1 MNQSNGNGN
10 SNESEL
16 AQAILNWAG
25 HQDFTKRGSRRCRNR
40 VNTLL
45 AYKPDLTG
53 VSDVQPAVAELY
65 RRMRHSHKS
74 DDRGM
79 SYRRRD
85 CLIELL
91 ALGLDPT
98 VADVA
103 GDTLLHQLCRHGA
116 PMADIRQLLSF
127 FKDDGINMQNHT
139 GETPLLAHVRSSAP
153 VQGVV
158 RLLLANGASPDIA
171 DNDDVTP
178 MDALQVKSTRHADAD
193 KLADILEKYRKT
205 VQVQSV
211 GKAELAR

>member
-1 MNQSNGNGN
+1 
-10 SNESEL
+10 
-16 AQAILNWAG
+16 
-25 HQDFTKRGSRRCRNR
+25 
-40 VNTLL
+40 
-45 AYKPDLTG
+45 
-53 VSDVQPAVAELY
+53 
-65 RRMRHSHKS
+65 MRHSHKS
-74 DDRGM
+74 DDRGT

-139 GETPLLAHVRSSAP
+139 GETPLLAHVRRSAP

-158 RLLLANGASPDIA
+158 RLLLANGASSDIA

-178 MDALQVKSTRHADAD
+178 RAALQVKSTRHPDAD

-205 VQVQSV
+205 VQLQYG